1 VIVVTLDG
9 RGRLG
14 LQLFRSVRAAI
25 VEGRLKP
32 GQRLPSTRDLAAHL
46 KLSRK
51 VVLEGFQQLLEEGYL
66 EARAGSGTRVTTRL
80 PDALLTPWKP
90 RPEHGAART
99 SPVPLSTR
107 AAAAMAL
114 HAWPPPGRPAK
125 PGLRYNFQY
134 GIPALADFPVDTW
147 ARLVARRA
155 RDASLSMLRYGKT
168 LGFDPLRQQI
178 AEYLGRAR
186 GVVTTPDQ
194 VLVVNGTQQAVD
206 LIARLLVNPGDAVV
220 VEEPCYQAARQALLV
235 AGAEAVACPVDRH
248 GLRTDRLPGS
258 RAIKLAYVTP
268 SHQFPL
274 GGILPL
280 ARRLELL
287 RWAEQRGAYL
297 IEDDYDSEFQYDHR
311 PVQALQ
317 GLDRAGRVLY
327 VGSLSKVLFPSLR
340 IGYLV
345 VPSVLVQPLAT
356 LRLLTDYHTPTF
368 EQAVLSDFMKD
379 GDFER
384 HLRRSRARNKARRVR
399 LVEAL
404 QEHCGA
410 DVEITGASAGLHIA
424 VWLRHVAAGAV
435 SDLVARA
442 ADRGVGIYPIA
453 PYFLRPPRRAGLLLG
468 YANLSERDIVE
479 GVRRLGTL
487 LRSL

>member
-1 VIVVTLDG
+1 MVVTLDG

-14 LQLFRSVRAAI
+14 HQLFRSVRAAI
-25 VEGRLKP
+25 VDGRLKP
-32 GQRLPSTRDLAAHL
+32 GQRLPSTRDLAAQL
-46 KLSRK
+46 TLSRK
-51 VVLEGFQQLLEEGYL
+51 VVLEGFQQLQAEGYL

-80 PDALLTPWKP
+80 PNALLTTWKA
-90 RPEHGAART
+90 RPDRRAVGAG
-99 SPVPLSTR
+99 PVPLSTR
-107 AAAAMAL
+107 AATALAL
-114 HAWPPPGRPAK
+114 HAWPPPGRPAN

-147 ARLVARRA
+147 ARLTARRA
-155 RDASLSMLRYGKT
+155 RRASLSMLRYGRT
-168 LGFDPLRQQI
+168 LGFEPLRHQI

-206 LIARLLVNPGDAVV
+206 LIARLLVDPGDAVV
-220 VEEPCYQAARQALLV
+220 VEEPCYQAARQALQV
-235 AGAEAVACPVDRH
+235 AGANIITCPVDRD
-248 GLRTDRLPGS
+248 GLRTDRLPDS
-258 RAIKLAYVTP
+258 RAVKLAYVTP

-287 RWAEQRGAYL
+287 RWAERRGAYL
-297 IEDDYDSEFQYDHR
+297 LEDDYDSEFQYDHR

-345 VPSVLVQPLAT
+345 VPADLVRPLAA

-368 EQAVLSDFMKD
+368 EQAVLTDFIRN

-384 HLRRSRARNKARRVR
+384 HLRRSRERNKARRAR

-410 DVEITGASAGLHIA
+410 EVEITGASAGVHIA
-424 VWLRHVAAGAV
+424 VWLRHVSPGAV
-435 SDLVARA
+435 AGLVARA
-442 ADRGVGIYPIA
+442 AERGLGIYPIA

-468 YANLSERDIVE
+468 YANLTEREIEE
-479 GVRRLGTL
+479 GVRRLGVL
-487 LRSL
+487 LRSG